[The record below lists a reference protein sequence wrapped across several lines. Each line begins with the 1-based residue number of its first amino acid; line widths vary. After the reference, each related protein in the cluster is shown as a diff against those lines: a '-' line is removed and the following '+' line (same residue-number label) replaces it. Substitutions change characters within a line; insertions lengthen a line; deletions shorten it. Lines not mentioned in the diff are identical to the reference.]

1 MNNEPILQNSQELQ
15 QLKDI
20 QNKIVEDIYTDDD
33 FIRLLD
39 LLKENTDKMDY
50 LQTRK
55 LCELVQ
61 YLYANEREERQSNEL
76 LDIINRMFY
85 KH

>member
-1 MNNEPILQNSQELQ
+1 MNKEAILQNSLEQQ

-20 QNKIVEDIYTDDD
+20 QNKIVEDIYTDKDL
-33 FIRLLD
+33 ISLLD

-61 YLYANEREERQSNEL
+61 YLYTNEREERHPNKL
-76 LDIINRMFY
+76 LDIINGMFY

>member
-1 MNNEPILQNSQELQ
+1 MNNEAILLNSTEQE
-15 QLKDI
+15 QLEDI
-20 QNKIVEDIYTDDD
+20 QNKIVEDIYTDED

-39 LLKENTDKMDY
+39 LLKENAAKMDY

-61 YLYANEREERQSNEL
+61 YLYTNEREERHPNEL
-76 LDIINRMFY
+76 LNIINGMFY

>member
-1 MNNEPILQNSQELQ
+1 MNNEAILQNSTEQE

-20 QNKIVEDIYTDDD
+20 QNRIVEDIYTDED
-33 FIRLLD
+33 FIQLLN

-61 YLYANEREERQSNEL
+61 YLYTNGRDERHPNEL
-76 LDIINRMFY
+76 LNIINGMFY

>member
-1 MNNEPILQNSQELQ
+1 MNNEAILQKSAEQQ

-20 QNKIVEDIYTDDD
+20 QNKIVEDIYSDEDLV
-33 FIRLLD
+33 RLLD

-61 YLYANEREERQSNEL
+61 YLYTNEREERQANKL
-76 LDIINRMFY
+76 LDIINGMFY
-85 KH
+85 KQ